1 MTFRELP
8 SLIALA
14 IVLTVLAAML
24 ALYESFLLFALIM
37 STHVLGFV
45 FGLAAYKVRSRESV
59 GTLF

>member
-1 MTFRELP
+1 MTFRELA

-24 ALYESFLLFALIM
+24 ALDESFLLFVLIM
-37 STHVLGFV
+37 STHVLGFA
-45 FGLAAYKVRSRESV
+45 FGLAVYKVRSRESV